1 MNRVAS
7 SRARA
12 RAREVYVCV
21 YVSKSTR
28 MYGCAHAQRNVRDG
42 AHVDTI
48 QDEAPGAVRLM
59 KLMRAAVLNQVEERE
74 MASSV
79 TVLL

>member
-1 MNRVAS
+1 MQART
-7 SRARA
+7 RA
-12 RAREVYVCV
+12 
-21 YVSKSTR
+21 
-28 MYGCAHAQRNVRDG
+28 QWNVRDG

-74 MASSV
+74 VGSSV
-79 TVLL
+79 TVLF

>member
-7 SRARA
+7 SRARNVRVCKVRASA
-12 RAREVYVCV
+12 RVVYISEHVH
-21 YVSKSTR
+21 TR
-28 MYGCAHAQRNVRDG
+28 IHVPAADVRDG

-59 KLMRAAVLNQVEERE
+59 KLMRAAALK
-74 MASSV
+74 
-79 TVLL
+79 